1 MEKKKDIRLNKDYR
15 TAYIKD
21 FRRFL
26 ESKKDN
32 PKYEAYLSAKTLCKT
47 RIDDAFK
54 LATKVVHRV
63 YKPEDVS
70 ILQKMQKK
78 YNTVDATAK
87 DSCFYFAVVDKKG
100 KPVMQLDHYRDE
112 EQKRKHFSFELD
124 GNINGSSSYNHDNDF
139 GYAWYREELK
149 ANGYNPDIEIE
160 QKGNRS
166 NPHHST
172 NANDNQRWL
181 KGNDGQST
189 NWYQVWK
196 DNYALDIIGSGG
208 CRSRAIPCTESEF
221 ATFELM
227 LIAKANVV
235 KTHQDWISSILRAT
249 DLVGE
254 QIKAMKNKS
263 EVDML
268 AKEYEWEPNVSIN
281 KVFGTAL
288 TVNPASVKSM
298 TDSILGYER
307 KPSKEEKIAN
317 AKIALQKHLQS
328 QQVA

>member
-1 MEKKKDIRLNKDYR
+1 MEKQKDIRLNKDYR

-26 ESKKDN
+26 ESNKDN

-47 RIDDAFK
+47 RIADAFK

-70 ILQKMQKK
+70 TLQTLQKK

-100 KPVMQLDHYRDE
+100 NKAKMLDNYNDE
-112 EQKRKHFSFELD
+112 VDKKKHFSFELD
-124 GNINGSSSYNHDNDF
+124 GNLNGSEYNHQNEF
-139 GYAWYREELK
+139 AYAWYREELK
-149 ANGYNPDIEIE
+149 ANGYNPDIIIE
-160 QKGNRS
+160 QKDKPN
-166 NPHHST
+166 NPHYST
-172 NANDNQRWL
+172 TTNSCGNWL
-181 KGNDGQST
+181 KGNDGSST
-189 NWYQVWK
+189 NWHQVWK
-196 DNYALDIIGSGG
+196 DNYALDVIGSGG
-208 CRSRAIPCTESEF
+208 CKSRAIPCTESEF

-227 LIAKANVV
+227 LIAKADVV

-268 AKEYEWEPNVSIN
+268 AKEYEWKPNVSIN
-281 KVFGTAL
+281 KIFGTAL

>member
-21 FRRFL
+21 VRRFF
-26 ESKKDN
+26 ESKTDN
-32 PKYEAYLSAKTLCKT
+32 PKYEAFLSAKTLCKT

-54 LATKVVHRV
+54 TATNVVTRL

-70 ILQKMQKK
+70 TLQSLQKK

-87 DSCFYFAVVDKKG
+87 DSCFYFAVVDSKG
-100 KPVMQLDHYRDE
+100 KPVMQLDHHRDE
-112 EQKRKHFSFELD
+112 DEKQKHFSFELD
-124 GNINGSSSYNHDNDF
+124 GSHTGNSSYDHENDF

-160 QKGNRS
+160 QKGNRN
-166 NPHHST
+166 NPHHSQST
-172 NANDNQRWL
+172 NDNDKWL

-189 NWYQVWK
+189 NWHQVWK

-208 CRSRAIPCTESEF
+208 CRSRAIPCTEQEF

-227 LIAKANVV
+227 LIAKADVV
-235 KTHQDWISSILRAT
+235 KTHQDWISSIIRAT

-254 QIKAMKNKS
+254 QIKAMKHKS
-263 EVDML
+263 EVDIL
-268 AKEYEWEPNVSIN
+268 AKEYNWEPNVSLN
-281 KVFGTAL
+281 KVFGSSL
-288 TVNPASVKSM
+288 VVNPASVKSM

-317 AKIALQKHLQS
+317 AKIALQKHLES